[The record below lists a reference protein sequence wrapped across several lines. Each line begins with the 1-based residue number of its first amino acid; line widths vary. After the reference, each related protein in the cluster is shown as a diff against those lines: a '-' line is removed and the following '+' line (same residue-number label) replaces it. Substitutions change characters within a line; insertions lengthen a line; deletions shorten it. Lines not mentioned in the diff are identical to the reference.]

1 MIFILF
7 QSFRMVNVFGGDLN
21 KNIEGTG
28 SEVNTSEL
36 SGGAKINRIF
46 HERFPFELVKIE
58 CDEKQLRKEIQYAIR
73 NIHGIRTGLF
83 TPDMAFEITVKDQ
96 IERLKAPTLKCVDM
110 VINEL
115 TEVVRKCSNK
125 VNNFNRSVEIIHMYS
140 QYIFTYSSTYLF

>member
-1 MIFILF
+1 MSYFFILD
-7 QSFRMVNVFGGDLN
+7 RMVNVFGSDLN

-115 TEVVRKCSNK
+115 TEVVRRCSNK
-125 VNNFNRSVEIIHMYS
+125 VR
-140 QYIFTYSSTYLF
+140 